1 MKCPNCKCNSENG
14 VYGEYEDYYLDE
26 DYNEQWYLQYNWDCL
41 DCFTRVFNYENC
53 YEGED

>member
-26 DYNEQWYLQYNWDCL
+26 DFNE
-41 DCFTRVFNYENC
+41 
-53 YEGED
+53 